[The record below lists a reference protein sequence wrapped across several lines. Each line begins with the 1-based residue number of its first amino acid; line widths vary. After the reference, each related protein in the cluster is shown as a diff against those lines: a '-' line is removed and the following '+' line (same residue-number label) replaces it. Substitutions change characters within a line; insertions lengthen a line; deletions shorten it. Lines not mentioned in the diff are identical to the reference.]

1 MTQYFYN
8 RSAIDLAAI
17 ELLGVSVKSE
27 GAIGF
32 FGTGLKFALATLLR
46 SGCEVALL
54 RDGQQ
59 HLFSTRKV
67 VIRDKE
73 FQQIC
78 LGGQPLGFTTD
89 LGRNWEPWMA
99 WRELHANA
107 LDEGGGSGAALP
119 PSEWGTVFQ
128 VEGEAIELAAKQ
140 RDEIFLPISRLPPV
154 EVSAEIAVY
163 PKQGAGSKMFYR
175 TIRARD
181 LESPGL
187 YTYNV
192 LQEAELTEDR
202 TLKYE
207 YFYTHAL
214 ARAVQMSRERD
225 FVEALV
231 LAPEGVWEHNLS
243 FNSFWPVG
251 ELFLQVVGEHRRD
264 HRLSESAYKVW
275 VHKSPEEADEAEPEE
290 QLSGFQ
296 EGVLGEA
303 LALLAVLGKPGKARK
318 DFKVVSGL
326 GEGIL
331 GRFAN
336 GKVYLALGVFDQGP
350 LMVAGTLWEEFL
362 HQEEH
367 LADEGRYMQNF
378 LINKAVVLAQE
389 LRALREGRNP
399 ERVLPSALRPVVLAA
414 PDYDDEIPF

>member
-1 MTQYFYN
+1 MPQYFYN
-8 RSAIDLAAI
+8 KVPIDLAAI

-32 FGTGLKFALATLLR
+32 FGTGLKFALSVLLR
-46 SGCEVALL
+46 SGCEVELL
-54 RDGQQ
+54 REGLS
-59 HLFSTRKV
+59 HKFSTRSV
-67 VIRDKE
+67 AIRDKE
-73 FQQIC
+73 FQQVC
-78 LGGQPLGFTTD
+78 LNGQPLGFTTN

-107 LDEGGGSGAALP
+107 LDEQGGSGPRLP
-119 PSEWGTVFQ
+119 PGEWGTVFQ
-128 VEGEAIELAAKQ
+128 IEGEAIEVAARQ

-154 EVSAEIAVY
+154 EVSTEIAVY
-163 PKQGAGSKMFYR
+163 PKQGTGSKMFYR

-214 ARAVQMSRERD
+214 ARAVQMSRDRD
-225 FVEALV
+225 LIEAVV
-231 LAPEGVWEHNLS
+231 LAPEGVWERNLT

-251 ELFLQVVGEHRRD
+251 ALFLQVVGEHRRD

-275 VHKSPEEADEAEPEE
+275 VHKSPEEADAAEPEE

-303 LALLAVLGKPGKARK
+303 LALLAVLGKPGKSRS

-389 LRALREGRNP
+389 LRALRAGRDP
-399 ERVLPSALRPVVLAA
+399 ERVPPSALRPVVLAL